1 MKKILMTAI
10 VTLLIPCA
18 ARAAGYGLEADR
30 MEAGRRFDEQQLS
43 GPLAV
48 QVAGEFK
55 RVADAKYNA
64 EARDHSKLEVKAP
77 PVPEA
82 VAAEGGKEG
91 APAPAPAPAPAA
103 GGAMMSG
110 VSGVKL
116 AVILVMAAIVFLL
129 VLGGGTPLAA
139 ISPAATAALFVAGAV
154 AVGALVGY
162 IAEAA
167 AE

>member
-1 MKKILMTAI
+1 MEKILMTAI

-43 GPLAV
+43 APLEV

-55 RVADAKYNA
+55 RAADAKYNA
-64 EARDHSKLEVKAP
+64 EARDYSKLEVKAP
-77 PVPEA
+77 PVPADEPEENA
-82 VAAEGGKEG
+82 GKEE
-91 APAPAPAPAPAA
+91 PAPAT
-103 GGAMMSG
+103 GGVMMSG
-110 VSGVKL
+110 VSSVKL
-116 AVILVMAAIVFLL
+116 VVILAMAALVVLL

-139 ISPAATAALFVAGAV
+139 ISPAGTAALFVAGAV
-154 AVGALVGY
+154 AIGALVGY
-162 IAEAA
+162 SDKVA